1 MERSY
6 YWNIHEEYHPKNR
19 LLRYSKSSKISKEIL
34 QILSQIRKTYHKLPP
49 IIYSLQDQQ
58 ENESINFQKIQNR
71 FILSY
76 FLFLSKILYLNM
88 ISLVNIAIYLYKI

>member
-1 MERSY
+1 MEQSY

-19 LLRYSKSSKISKEIL
+19 LLRYSKSSKISKETL

-58 ENESINFQKIQNR
+58 DNESINFQK
-71 FILSY
+71 
-76 FLFLSKILYLNM
+76 
-88 ISLVNIAIYLYKI
+88 YKIDLFFPIFYFFQRYYT